1 MRSGPVRQASS
12 SPAVE
17 LRSVTLVAVTGVA
30 LGPTIEALRASM
42 ARAEFGDVLLLSHR
56 PPPVEEPGICW
67 RQIEPIRSRDDYSRF
82 MLRGLVEHVR
92 TPYALCVQWDGFV
105 LDGSGW
111 DPAFLEYEYIGAPW
125 PHFHD
130 DHNVGNGGFSLRSR
144 RLLEASRALP
154 LDPPLLEDVII
165 CRRYR
170 PRLEHHGIRF
180 APEAIAR
187 RFSYERMAPRGDEFG
202 FHGSFNLV
210 RFLPADQ
217 ALRLIRRL
225 EPELLARN
233 ERWELL
239 GWALRHGRFSFAL
252 EMLRRLA

>member
-1 MRSGPVRQASS
+1 MAQADF
-12 SPAVE
+12 
-17 LRSVTLVAVTGVA
+17 
-30 LGPTIEALRASM
+30 
-42 ARAEFGDVLLLSHR
+42 AEVLLLSDR
-56 PPPVEEPGICW
+56 PPPVEEPRILW
-67 RQIEPIRSRDDYSRF
+67 RRIEAIRSRDDYSRF
-82 MLRGLVEHVR
+82 MLRGLVEHIR
-92 TPYALCVQWDGFV
+92 TPHALCVQWDGYV
-105 LDGSGW
+105 LDGSAW
-111 DPAFLEYEYIGAPW
+111 DRAFLDYDYIGAPW

-130 DHNVGNGGFSLRSR
+130 GHSVGNGGFSLRSR

-165 CRRYR
+165 CRRCR
-170 PRLEHHGIRF
+170 PQLEAQGIRF

-187 RFSYERMAPRGDEFG
+187 RFSYERMPPGGDEFG

-210 RFLPADQ
+210 RLLPPDP
-217 ALRLIRRL
+217 ALRLIRSL

-239 GWALRHGRFSFAL
+239 GWALRQGHFPLAL